1 MRMMHGN
8 APMHEDPEGDAR
20 LPEDNQNIRK
30 NPLSDFA
37 KAMARASNQEL
48 NGGSAQQV

>member
-1 MRMMHGN
+1 MMHGN

-30 NPLSDFA
+30 NLLSEYA